1 MQKQQC
7 RGEILVLIQINV
19 SHEFFV
25 L

>member
-19 SHEFFV
+19 SHQFFV